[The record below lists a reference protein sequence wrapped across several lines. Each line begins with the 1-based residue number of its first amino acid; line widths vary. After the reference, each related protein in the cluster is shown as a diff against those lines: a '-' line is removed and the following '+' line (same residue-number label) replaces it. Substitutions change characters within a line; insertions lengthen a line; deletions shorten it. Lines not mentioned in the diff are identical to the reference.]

1 MLVEEL
7 LDNVKSGYRASII
20 VNTVEVIEYI
30 YLRLKDK
37 EKVICFIAGSTPKNR
52 LEKLQYLKK
61 YWDILLVSTQ
71 VLDAGV
77 GISFDVMISQILPLS
92 S

>member
-1 MLVEEL
+1 
-7 LDNVKSGYRASII
+7 
-20 VNTVEVIEYI
+20 
-30 YLRLKDK
+30 
-37 EKVICFIAGSTPKNR
+37 
-52 LEKLQYLKK
+52 LKK